1 MDRARE
7 VCSGAHSVR
16 KAEGLHTRLPLPSLT
31 VAASWAEE
39 LGPLRQLIAN
49 EVNVKEVRLAT
60 ELEQAAEVAIAVRL
74 PVAGPRLGPDTPRV
88 LASVKR
94 GEWTRLADG
103 TVEAAGIRL
112 LPEEAEIRLRPRDE
126 RTSRALPG
134 NDGVVVV
141 DLRVTPELEA
151 EGLARD
157 LVRAVQAARREAGLE
172 VTDRVDLVL
181 ALPAPDGPLRQAVQA
196 HREFICGQTLATSLN
211 LVEKDTID
219 PAVRPD
225 AAPRAASTTEAT
237 VGGQRV
243 RISLSRRAP

>member
-1 MDRARE
+1 
-7 VCSGAHSVR
+7 
-16 KAEGLHTRLPLPSLT
+16 

-39 LGPLRQLIAN
+39 LRPLRQLIAD
-49 EVNVKEVRLAT
+49 EVNVKEVRLLT
-60 ELEQAAEVAIAVRL
+60 ELEQAAEVALAVRL
-74 PVAGPRLGPDTPRV
+74 PVAGPSLGADTPRV
-88 LASVKR
+88 LAAVKR

-112 LPEEAEIRLRPRDE
+112 LAEEAEIRLRPRDE

-134 NDGVVVV
+134 DDAVVVV

-157 LVRAVQAARREAGLE
+157 LVRAIQAARREAGLE

-181 ALPAPDGPLRQAVQA
+181 TLPRPDRPLHRAVHA
-196 HREFICGQTLATSLN
+196 HREFICGQTLATTLD
-211 LVEKDTID
+211 LVEREPAAAVVVPDTSTRS
-219 PAVRPD
+219 PA
-225 AAPRAASTTEAT
+225 TTEAT

-243 RISLSRRAP
+243 QISLSRRAP